1 MWWPYYAGIYSA
13 TATYGSGLT
22 DPLTRRPN
30 LRRFRASSLIWTASC
45 GAKSNRG
52 GFFLK
57 NHPPRPPNGLKSR
70 LPCPTNDY
78 FGQQCFLVNLRKL
91 PVWVNRDLSAT
102 I

>member
-30 LRRFRASSLIWTASC
+30 LRRVRASSLIWTASC

-57 NHPPRPPNGLKSR
+57 NPPPLPPNGLKSR

-78 FGQQCFLVNLRKL
+78 FGQQCCNM
-91 PVWVNRDLSAT
+91 NTDLLQIGARTSFAYT
-102 I
+102 